1 MTIPNTELE
10 APGVLCR
17 TQHHGDYQIT
27 YHPGQARFTLW
38 HHDAGGPVKV
48 ATSTDI
54 QKLYAKVPWITK

>member
-1 MTIPNTELE
+1 MAIPSSELE

-17 TQHHGDYQIT
+17 THHHGDYSIT
-27 YHPGQARFTLW
+27 YHAGQSRFTLW
-38 HHDAGGPVKV
+38 QHGTGGPVKV